1 MIRASFLYLFIILI
15 FSLHVLPLHS
25 QERPLN
31 TGLSNDEEYA
41 FIGMTLSEMLERF
54 GPPRSVA
61 SARGIELWQDDVVF
75 HYTGVDFYVFKDRVW
90 QVKFAT
96 TRGISVGDRKE
107 AVLLTLGSAAE
118 DRGDF
123 LLLPITGA
131 NARIMWPLFIRINF
145 TNTGLVNAIFLYRPD
160 FQ

>member
-1 MIRASFLYLFIILI
+1 MKQTILFLLLLFLTVW
-15 FSLHVLPLHS
+15 LNA

-31 TGLSNDEEYA
+31 TGLNNDEEYA
-41 FIGMTLSEMLERF
+41 FIGMTISEMINRF

-61 SARGIELWQDDVVF
+61 AARGIELWQDDVVF

-90 QVKFAT
+90 QVKFVMT
-96 TRGISVGDRKE
+96 HGISNGDRKE
-107 AVLLTLGSAAE
+107 TVLLTLGRAAE

-123 LLLPITGA
+123 ILLPVSGR
-131 NARIMWPLFIRINF
+131 NWPLFIRINF
-145 TNTGLVNAIFLYRPD
+145 NNTGLVNAIFLYRPD